1 MKVKIAVCLSCLL
14 AVIAIASGAITL
26 TAGDGVISPVFA
38 IVIGIA
44 TLVLLWWGQSKR
56 RT

>member
-1 MKVKIAVCLSCLL
+1 MKVKLAVCLSCLL

-44 TLVLLWWGQSKR
+44 TLVLLWWGQSKP